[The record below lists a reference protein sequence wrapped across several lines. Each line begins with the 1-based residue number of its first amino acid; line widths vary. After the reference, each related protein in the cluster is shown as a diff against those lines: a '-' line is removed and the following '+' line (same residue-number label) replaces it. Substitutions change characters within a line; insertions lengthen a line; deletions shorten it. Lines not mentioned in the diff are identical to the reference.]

1 MNNIQKILLQAEPSA
16 VIDPQLNESE
26 QAMALANLAQ
36 AEQYSDLAEDVY
48 RQEEEQYLKA
58 MAKEE
63 PILSDDL
70 AKRVANCPTHYQ
82 IVYKNKGLLIKGIQD
97 DKNRQIVLS

>member
-1 MNNIQKILLQAEPSA
+1 MNTIQKILLNAEPSA
-16 VIDPQLNESE
+16 VIDPQLNDSE

-48 RQEEEQYLKA
+48 RQEEEQVLKA
-58 MAKEE
+58 MAEE

-82 IVYKNKGLLIKGIQD
+82 VIYKHKGLLTRGIQD
-97 DKNRQIVLS
+97 DKNWQIVLS